1 MTSGTDPYP
10 EHPEDS
16 IFPAAGERV
25 DEEDVERTLEA
36 PLTGNATVGDMV
48 DSDEIHSADH
58 EKWPAG
64 GEILEQVERG
74 GHQVD

>member
-1 MTSGTDPYP
+1 MTSGSDPYA

-16 IFPAAGERV
+16 VFPAAGKRV
-25 DEEDVERTLEA
+25 DEEGLERALEA
-36 PLTGNATVGDMV
+36 QPAGNATVGDMV
-48 DSDEIHSADH
+48 DSDEVDSAAH

-64 GEILEQVERG
+64 GEVVEQVERG